1 MTTAL
6 YIVLAVLVVGVVAMQ
21 VWIARASAPLAGKR
35 SATVVFL
42 RVFNIA
48 LLVCAFLLVAYALL
62 GRR

>member
-1 MTTAL
+1 VTTAL

-21 VWIARASAPLAGKR
+21 VWIARASAPLAGRR
-35 SATVVFL
+35 SGTVMFL

-62 GRR
+62 GRG